1 MEGVSERAVS
11 EAWQA
16 GQAAW
21 PDVTLERE
29 AFARHV
35 ESVDPEWASAFTT
48 DLYLAAACLARDPV
62 ALATFDREILGA
74 ARGAIG
80 SIDSSP
86 EFVDE
91 AIQRLRAHLVVGDD
105 GVPRLTHYAGRGSLR
120 AWVGVAG
127 ARTALMMRRSQKRA
141 REVPV
146 DDDVWANTL
155 ATITTNNPELELL
168 KRQYAEAFS
177 TALRDAVGGLEA
189 RLRAVLKLSF
199 VDALSIDEIGMIYA
213 VSRDRGPL
221 DPARVRRRLP
231 AHPAAP
237 RRAPR
242 ADRDRARP
250 DDRARPE
257 PARRQPLAAAAGE
270 GRLGPMPIG

>member
-1 MEGVSERAVS
+1 MSERAIN

-16 GQAAW
+16 GQVAW
-21 PDVTLERE
+21 PDVALELE

-35 ESVDPEWASAFTT
+35 ESVDPAWASAFTA

-62 ALATFDREILGA
+62 ALATFDREILGS

-91 AIQRLRAHLVVGDD
+91 ALQRLRAHLVVGDD
-105 GVPRLTHYAGRGSLR
+105 GMPRLTHYAGRGSLR
-120 AWVGVAG
+120 AWVGIAG

-168 KRQYAEAFS
+168 KRQYAAAFS
-177 TALRDAVGGLEA
+177 TALRDAVGELEP
-189 RLRAVLKLSF
+189 RLRAALKLSF

-213 VSRDRGPL
+213 VHRATAARWIQRACATVFERTRELLAERLALTATELDRMTALVQSQL
-221 DPARVRRRLP
+221 DVSLSQLLP
-231 AHPAAP
+231 AKL
-237 RRAPR
+237 
-242 ADRDRARP
+242 D
-250 DDRARPE
+250 
-257 PARRQPLAAAAGE
+257 
-270 GRLGPMPIG
+270 